1 MYILQ
6 VQNLYKKYNK
16 MEAVRGISFSI
27 KQGEIYGLLGPN
39 GAGKSTLIKMIAG
52 IEKKDGGKILF
63 EESETNVNKYKRNL
77 GIITQDIAVY
87 PNFSAYEN
95 VSFFCSLYS
104 FKGKELKK
112 RVEKALEFTG
122 LMEYKDKK
130 AEQFSGGMLRRL
142 HLACAIAHTPKLI
155 IMDEPTVGIDP
166 QSRNHILQS
175 VKYLKNNG
183 VSIIYTSHYMEEV
196 EEICDEICIIDRGK
210 IIAQGRADDIK
221 SNLVKYNIYTIILK
235 NEIEGIEKH
244 IKKING
250 VKDVIIKENEIKCSY
265 IKDVNILQK
274 LVNTIF
280 NNGGVIESIK
290 DELPTL
296 ETVFLDLTGKKL
308 RDWDKEEKIDFI
320 NFNKKGDNTIF

>member
-1 MYILQ
+1 MKRIITLLILCM
-6 VQNLYKKYNK
+6 L
-16 MEAVRGISFSI
+16 GISLIGCSNSDINSKNATNTSNVKGQNSDKKTYCDDDFI
-27 KQGEIYGLLGPN
+27 KDIYDLTN
-39 GAGKSTLIKMIAG
+39 DSESDEYST
-52 IEKKDGGKILF
+52 
-63 EESETNVNKYKRNL
+63 
-77 GIITQDIAVY
+77 
-87 PNFSAYEN
+87 
-95 VSFFCSLYS
+95 S

-183 VSIIYTSHYMEEV
+183 ASIIYTSHYMEEV

-265 IKDVNILQK
+265 YKDVNILQK